1 MSLVDL
7 RPRNNEVA
15 ARFSAKPVG
24 LRLFWPLKKLL
35 VQLFMVQGH
44 TQITILPKSAN
55 QIGVSSMV
63 SPQSGVLALNFV
75 APPPQIAAVMVRRR
89 FASKAKIPLSGGGHS
104 FLTGW

>member
-1 MSLVDL
+1 MATGETLPAEAL
-7 RPRNNEVA
+7 
-15 ARFSAKPVG
+15 
-24 LRLFWPLKKLL
+24 LPLKKLL

-75 APPPQIAAVMVRRR
+75 APPAQIAVDMPRRR
-89 FASKAKIPLSGGGHS
+89 SVSKAKIPLRACLKSRQS
-104 FLTGW
+104 